1 MISLSILS
9 KHNYFF
15 SSCKFASL
23 CTLKS
28 RIFDLNLQD
37 LSSQNQDLSSQN
49 PRVANTFSIQTANSK
64 EVFKLNVQK
73 HIKELQQ
80 HQSDT
85 GSSAVQGRPKIFF

>member
-9 KHNYFF
+9 KHTYFS

-28 RIFDLNLQD
+28 RIFDLNHP
-37 LSSQNQDLSSQN
+37 DLSSQN

-85 GSSAVQGRPKIFF
+85 GSSAVQGHTNC